1 MFNKS
6 VGSERK
12 YIKNYEKRF
21 IPAGLQAYA
30 RPVLMATS
38 KMQEKLESLEGR
50 IKEIAYAGS
59 KNEKMAEKKT
69 VN

>member
-1 MFNKS
+1 M
-6 VGSERK
+6 
-12 YIKNYEKRF
+12 KNDSFR
-21 IPAGLQAYA
+21 QAYA

-50 IKEIAYAGS
+50 IKEIAYASS

>member
-1 MFNKS
+1 MLENHENTKENDSF
-6 VGSERK
+6 RH
-12 YIKNYEKRF
+12 
-21 IPAGLQAYA
+21 AYA

-38 KMQEKLESLEGR
+38 KMQEKPESLEGR
-50 IKEIAYAGS
+50 IKEIAYASS